1 MPILYE
7 STDSLV
13 HDFGEVLSFEPGLG
27 TDILIFVAGVFTGL
41 IVMPIVLPIAGYQ
54 LTKRWGPPPPP
65 PR

>member
-7 STDSLV
+7 RTDRLV
-13 HDFGEVLSFEPGLG
+13 KSFAPDVGSDL
-27 TDILIFVAGVFTGL
+27 LIFVAGVFTGF
-41 IVMPIVLPIAGYQ
+41 IVLPLVLPIAGYQ